1 MKISKFNN
9 QTLYWTIIVVIGGLM
24 MWNIYATIDTGKLS
38 GILPITIQ
46 GVLLALILTRNQ
58 YAKIGIKIWSII
70 FLIIASGLQFFGR
83 LLKDAVDNFVNA
95 NSLHYITTGIT
106 VIIGI
111 MIVLYVNKTVEV
123 IEIEK

>member
-1 MKISKFNN
+1 
-9 QTLYWTIIVVIGGLM
+9 